1 MKKMFFRTA
10 LAVVAVAAVLLAGCK
25 SEDDFRRER
34 AENAMKHFE
43 MARFKHPSDGK
54 VMTLRECIGLAQ
66 KNNLELKVQQL
77 EQQVARE
84 QKTAEMLGM
93 LPELNIKN
101 TFTARN
107 NDAASSSKKVAA
119 SGLTYGYS
127 TSTDRNV
134 NVFSTELALST
145 LDFGLAFFN
154 TVQANDRELMKAQRV
169 RRTSQNLT
177 LDVIKSYFK
186 VAAAQRAIKIT
197 RKLLDDCRGRYVLIE
212 KLSKSRAI
220 TPFRAFDETRQFVDM
235 EKRLTN
241 YIRNYENSC
250 VELRALMGMDPS
262 GKITVDESCLGREPK
277 MEFPDL
283 TLLEQIALLERPELY
298 EADMRKHINVV
309 ECRKELVKMLPS
321 ARVFVD
327 FTNNNNSYLYHAS
340 WYSIGINAAY
350 NLLKLPQHIANYMAY
365 DSMADA
371 EEAKAYSMGIGIM
384 AQVRMSH
391 FNLLSVKERY
401 AIDSRVYNT
410 YSKNL
415 KWAMA
420 NRKVTGGLSRLE
432 LDHMRLETAE
442 KEIERIVSLSNIYV
456 AYFQMLNAIG
466 VSKIDVDSLDVLKGE
481 LENARVRAEAELA
494 RAEVE
499 YNTKI
504 ARPAASVKNTEQ
516 EKKIFDLV
524 NQPLTTLGNADYI
537 TIGL

>member
-1 MKKMFFRTA
+1 
-10 LAVVAVAAVLLAGCK
+10 
-25 SEDDFRRER
+25 
-34 AENAMKHFE
+34 
-43 MARFKHPSDGK
+43 
-54 VMTLRECIGLAQ
+54 
-66 KNNLELKVQQL
+66 
-77 EQQVARE
+77 
-84 QKTAEMLGM
+84 
-93 LPELNIKN
+93 
-101 TFTARN
+101 
-107 NDAASSSKKVAA
+107 
-119 SGLTYGYS
+119 
-127 TSTDRNV
+127 
-134 NVFSTELALST
+134 
-145 LDFGLAFFN
+145 
-154 TVQANDRELMKAQRV
+154 
-169 RRTSQNLT
+169 
-177 LDVIKSYFK
+177 
-186 VAAAQRAIKIT
+186 
-197 RKLLDDCRGRYVLIE
+197 
-212 KLSKSRAI
+212 
-220 TPFRAFDETRQFVDM
+220 
-235 EKRLTN
+235 
-241 YIRNYENSC
+241 
-250 VELRALMGMDPS
+250 
-262 GKITVDESCLGREPK
+262 
-277 MEFPDL
+277 
-283 TLLEQIALLERPELY
+283 
-298 EADMRKHINVV
+298 
-309 ECRKELVKMLPS
+309 MLPS

-401 AIDSRVYNT
+401 AIDSRVYDT